1 MNAPAKPEVFS
12 VTSITRRIRFLLEE
26 EIGSVWV
33 EGEISN
39 FTRAASGHLYF
50 SLKDEGAQI
59 KAAFFRGSQ
68 TGLNIEPANGMQ
80 VRVQGEVTLYEKT
93 GSCQI
98 IVRRMES
105 AGAGSLQEAFEKLK
119 ARLEAEGLFAPDRKR
134 ALPMLPQHI
143 GIVTSPA
150 GAAIR
155 DMLNVLGR
163 RFPNLHIVIA
173 PVRVQGEGSAA
184 EIAGAIGD
192 LNRLGYIDVIIA
204 GRGGGSIEDLW
215 AFNEEV
221 VARAIA
227 ASAVPVIS
235 AVGHE
240 TDFTIADFVADL
252 RAPTPSAAAEL
263 VIDAKE
269 NFENLL
275 AQRRR
280 QLARALEN
288 RFLKLKQRL
297 VRAEHSYVFREPG
310 NLVRNY
316 VLRVEHL
323 GQSLRQRLLRAAQ
336 VRHQQAD
343 SLNMR
348 LGHLAQSVFQSHR
361 QRVRQLDAQLRALNP
376 HAVLDRGYSVTR
388 CADGTIVKDFKQVK
402 TGDAL
407 ATQLAR
413 GRVESTV
420 TGTQL

>member
-12 VTSITRRIRFLLEE
+12 VTAITRRIRFLLEE
-26 EIGSVWV
+26 EIGSVWI
-33 EGEISN
+33 EGEVSN
-39 FTRAASGHLYF
+39 FTQAGSGHIYF
-50 SLKDEGAQI
+50 SLKDENAQI

-68 TGLNIEPANGMQ
+68 TGLKIQPANGMQ

-93 GSCQI
+93 GNCQI
-98 IVRRMES
+98 IVRRMEP
-105 AGAGSLQEAFEKLK
+105 AGAGALQEAFEKLK
-119 ARLEAEGLFAPDRKR
+119 AKLEAEGLFSPERKR
-134 ALPMLPQHI
+134 PLPVLPRHI
-143 GIVTSPA
+143 GIVTSPT

-173 PVRVQGEGSAA
+173 PVRVQGEGAAA
-184 EIAGAIGD
+184 EIAAAIGD
-192 LNRLGYIDVIIA
+192 LNKLGTMDVIIA

-227 ASAVPVIS
+227 ASGVPVIS

-275 AQRRR
+275 VQRRR
-280 QLARALEN
+280 QLARSLETL
-288 RFLKLKQRL
+288 FLKLKQRL
-297 VRAEHSYVFREPG
+297 VRAEHSYVFREPRS
-310 NLVRNY
+310 LVKNY
-316 VLRVEHL
+316 ALRVEHL
-323 GQSLRQRLLRAAQ
+323 DQSLRQRLLRAAQ
-336 VRHQQAD
+336 IRHQQTD
-343 SLNMR
+343 TLNMR
-348 LGHLAQSVFQSHR
+348 LSHLAQSVFQSNR
-361 QRVRQLDAQLRALNP
+361 QRVRQMDAQLRALNP
-376 HAVLDRGYSVTR
+376 HAVLERGYSVTR
-388 CADGTIVKDFKQVK
+388 GADGKVIRDFRQVK
-402 TGDAL
+402 PGAAL

-413 GRVESTV
+413 GRVDSTV
-420 TGTQL
+420 TGAQP

>member
-1 MNAPAKPEVFS
+1 MNSPAKPEVFS

-39 FTRAASGHLYF
+39 FTRATSGHMYF

-68 TGLNIEPANGMQ
+68 SGLNIVPANGMQ
-80 VRVQGEVTLYEKT
+80 VRIQGEVTLYEKT

-98 IVRRMES
+98 IVRRMEA
-105 AGAGSLQEAFEKLK
+105 AGTGSLQEAFEKLK
-119 ARLEAEGLFAPDRKR
+119 AKLEAEGLFAPERKR
-134 ALPMLPQHI
+134 PLPMLPRHI
-143 GIVTSPA
+143 GIVTSPT

-184 EIAGAIGD
+184 EIAAAIGD

-215 AFNEEV
+215 AFNEEI

-227 ASAVPVIS
+227 ASAIPVIS

-240 TDFTIADFVADL
+240 TDFTIADFTADL

-263 VIDAKE
+263 AIDSKE
-269 NFENLL
+269 KFEDLL

-280 QLARALEN
+280 QLARALET

-297 VRAEHSYVFREPG
+297 VRAEHSYVFREPR
-310 NLVRNY
+310 NLVKNY
-316 VLRVEHL
+316 VLRIQHL
-323 GQSLRQRLLRAAQ
+323 DQSLRQRLLRASQ
-336 VRHQQAD
+336 IRHQRTDA
-343 SLNMR
+343 LGMR
-348 LGHLAQSVFQSHR
+348 LGHLAQTAFRAGR
-361 QRVRQLDAQLRALNP
+361 QRVRQIDAQLRALNP
-376 HAVLDRGYSVTR
+376 HAVLERGYSVTR
-388 CADGTIVKDFKQVK
+388 GADGAIVKDSRRVK
-402 TGDAL
+402 KGEPMV
-407 ATQLAR
+407 TQLAR

-420 TGTQL
+420 TGTQP